1 MKIKYSKYIEL
12 TMAVLALVYYDLP
25 QKEKYDEDR
34 KRIISLFTEMLV
46 LLIDDEFNVPV
57 EFIDYYSAVIY
68 NDKSRLED
76 VVDIIKKKI

>member
-1 MKIKYSKYIEL
+1 
-12 TMAVLALVYYDLP
+12 MAVLALVYYDLP

>member
-34 KRIISLFTEMLV
+34 KRIVSLFTEMLV

-57 EFIDYYSAVIY
+57 EFIDFYSAVVY
-68 NDKSRLED
+68 KDKTRLGE
-76 VVDIIKKKI
+76 VIDIIEKKI